1 MGFPEVTMSRKKKT
15 IIISILIFVII
26 VLAIPPLLIYVYL
39 PFAFSGGFEGMRK
52 RRIPAPDI
60 NSSAVT
66 SRRTAMKNDI
76 EAALNVLDNSAVF
89 TRYAISTHD
98 RCYKGEANWKTI
110 DPYAHRCELRVTHF
124 YGFNGDFRAQMI
136 KFETLLIYSGWAQPY
151 DLSIQ
156 RVMIDYYDP
165 RYGRPMPFLRGNSDR
180 RYLVSDL
187 PAPSE
192 YRKNNLV
199 LNIVYVEKETDNL
212 FRLGDA
218 QNVVNYTR
226 VATHDDKEFQD
237 AKALFQNI
245 TKSCKYLLA
254 VPIQGTYFEN

>member
-1 MGFPEVTMSRKKKT
+1 MTMSRKEKMV
-15 IIISILIFVII
+15 INSIVIFVII
-26 VLAIPPLLIYVYL
+26 VLAIPPLFLYVYL
-39 PFAFSGGFEGMRK
+39 PFAFSGGFEGLRK

-60 NSSAVT
+60 SSPAVA
-66 SRRTAMKNDI
+66 SRRTAMKSDI
-76 EAALNVLDNSAVF
+76 EAAFNVLDNSAGF
-89 TRYAISTHD
+89 TRYMISTHD
-98 RCYKGEANWKTI
+98 RCYKGEANWKTV

-136 KFETLLIYSGWAQPY
+136 KFETLLSYSGWAPP
-151 DLSIQ
+151 DGFSIR

-165 RYGRPMPFLRGNSDR
+165 RYGRPMPFLGANSGR

-187 PAPSE
+187 PTPSE
-192 YRKNNLV
+192 YRKNNLG
-199 LNIVYVEKETDNL
+199 LNIVYVEKETDDL
-212 FRLGDA
+212 FQLGDA
-218 QNVVNYTR
+218 QEVANYTR

-245 TKSCKYLLA
+245 TKSCKYVLA